1 MYGSNWLG
9 SPDLE
14 RRNVMFEDFDIWYDD
29 RLGREEGRTFVIE
42 ILERTD
48 AQNVNWTIMSFTVE
62 EAKRICEYIQEQL
75 SLHEDHT
82 ET

>member
-9 SPDLE
+9 STDLE
-14 RRNVMFEDFDIWYDD
+14 RRNVMFEAFDIWYDD
-29 RLGREEGRTFVIE
+29 RLGREEGRPFVIE
-42 ILERTD
+42 RLERTD